1 MRGVVAR
8 PLALAGG
15 CTVRRHCIGSVRLSS
30 TSFAWVGML
39 GIAVFRLEGAA
50 RAPGLGVLLALATS
64 VGALAQ
70 PVAPPEAVV
79 ADPSGPA
86 GGVIAYPVTFFANF
100 RPTSAFDMV
109 GRVPGFT
116 YAAGD
121 SVRGFAGAAGNV
133 LIDGERPSS
142 KAVTLDEALKR
153 IPPDSVE
160 RLELIRG
167 GAPGIDMQGQP
178 VVVNVVR
185 NTRTS
190 SAYAIDGYSRVIKG
204 RSPSATLRIEGTR
217 RTPNTTLEGAINT
230 QVQPGQLESG
240 RGISTRHNGAG
251 VLLTRGQTISRG
263 AQTHYQFNGAGEYRR
278 EDDTF
283 RTTLGYTYRGS
294 DRGDTLNLTSP
305 AGVRSVEKYGNVM
318 LTRTSEVGADYAR
331 RISPAVTARL
341 IGLYTFQIYD
351 LLQTQSGRGAPQATE
366 KDTTSGEAILRG
378 SISIQHPTG
387 ITLETGGETAF
398 NYLDSA
404 IAQRIGGVNIPLPSA
419 NVRVEERR
427 SEGFV
432 TASLK
437 PTSRLSLESGVRIE
451 TSTIGQTGDVDL
463 EKTFTFVKPRFIAA
477 YALRPSTQLRFRLER
492 VLGQL
497 QFEDFAASSDTSTG
511 FVIAGNANLEPERTW
526 LTEFTFEQRF
536 WGRGA
541 FVATYTHR
549 AIEQV
554 VDVIPIFAPNGVFSA
569 PGNIGDATRNDL
581 KVTITLPLDT
591 LGVKGGQLR
600 LNSTLIDSK
609 VTDPVTLRTRPI
621 SLVRTMDTV
630 LTYTQDVPA
639 WNSTFTLD
647 SGNLGYIDRTWRI
660 SELQT
665 VSDTA
670 IGTFTWLYRP
680 RPDLIFALAV
690 ENLWSRERSRRRVIY
705 SGTRASG
712 VIAAYDYRSTEQ
724 PPWVSVRLRKSF

>member
-1 MRGVVAR
+1 M
-8 PLALAGG
+8 
-15 CTVRRHCIGSVRLSS
+15 
-30 TSFAWVGML
+30 
-39 GIAVFRLEGAA
+39 AV
-50 RAPGLGVLLALATS
+50 
-64 VGALAQ
+64 LAQ
-70 PVAPPEAVV
+70 PVLSPEASV
-79 ADPSGPA
+79 AEAADGA
-86 GGVIAYPVTFFANF
+86 GGVIAYPVSFFANF

-109 GRVPGFT
+109 GRVPGFA

-121 SVRGFAGAAGNV
+121 SVRGFAGSAGNV

-190 SAYAIDGYSRVIKG
+190 STYAIDGYSRLITG
-204 RSPSATLRIEGTR
+204 RSPSANLRVEGAR
-217 RTPNTTLEGAINT
+217 RTPNTTLEGAMNT

-240 RGISTRHNGAG
+240 RGISTRHTGAG
-251 VLLTRGQTISRG
+251 VLLSQGQVISRG
-263 AQTHYQFNGAGEYRR
+263 AQTQYQFNGAGEYRR
-278 EDDTF
+278 VDDTF
-283 RTTLGYTYRGS
+283 RTTVGYNYRSS
-294 DRGDTLNLTSP
+294 DRGDTLNLRTP
-305 AGVRSVEKYGNVM
+305 AGVPSVEKYGNVM

-331 RISPAVTARL
+331 RISPAVTTRL
-341 IGLYTFQIYD
+341 VVLYTFQIYD
-351 LLQTQSGRGAPQATE
+351 LLQTQSGRNLPQATE
-366 KDTTSGEAILRG
+366 KDTTSGEAILRA
-378 SISIQHPTG
+378 SVSIQHPTG
-387 ITLETGGETAF
+387 IALETGGETAF

-404 IAQRIGGVNIPLPSA
+404 IAQRIGGMNIPLPSA

-437 PTSRLSLESGVRIE
+437 PTDKLSLESGVRIE

-463 EKTFTFVKPRFIAA
+463 EKTFTFVKPRFIAS
-477 YALRPSTQLRFRLER
+477 YAPGASTQLRFRLER
-492 VLGQL
+492 IVGQL

-511 FVIAGNANLEPERTW
+511 FVIAGNADLEPERTW
-526 LTEFTFEQRF
+526 LTELTFEQRF

-549 AIEQV
+549 AIQQV

-581 KVTITLPLDT
+581 RISVTLPLET
-591 LGVKGGQLR
+591 FGLTGGQVR
-600 LNSTLIDSK
+600 LSSTFIDSR
-609 VTDPVTLRTRPI
+609 VTDPVTLKARPI
-621 SLVRTMDTV
+621 SLVRPTEAT
-630 LTYTQDVPA
+630 LSYTQDVPA

-647 SGNLGYIDRTWRI
+647 SGTLGNIDRTWRI
-660 SELQT
+660 SEIQT
-665 VSDTA
+665 VSDSPS
-670 IGTFTWLYRP
+670 GTFTWLYRP
-680 RPDLIFALAV
+680 RPDLILALAV

-712 VIAAYDYRSTEQ
+712 VIATYDYRSTEL
-724 PPWVSVRLRKSF
+724 PPWVSVRLRRSF